1 MEEKESKPKGKGGR
15 PLKKVKKENVMRV
28 RLSDAEKFLITEKAK
43 KAGMKPSEWFRS
55 SAKKAIILARISP
68 EDLALFRVL
77 TGMANNLN
85 QLTKQA
91 HQVGLI
97 VVVQSC
103 QDLLI
108 DIDKILQHFSRD

>member
-15 PLKKVKKENVMRV
+15 PLKKVKKDNVMRV
-28 RLSDAEKFLITEKAK
+28 RLSDAEKFLIVEKAK
-43 KAGMKPSEWFRS
+43 KAGMKPSEWFRAT
-55 SAKKAIILARISP
+55 AKKAVILARISP

-91 HQVGLI
+91 HQFGLI
-97 VVVQSC
+97 MLVQSY

-108 DIDKILQHFSRD
+108 AIDETLQRFNRD